1 MPINKRTL
9 TSMIEGSFQGIILF
23 QRNSRIYRNLSIRL
37 REVKET
43 KICWKLKGSKERK
56 NNLNRG
62 HHWKVQSKVNLMN
75 QKISMK
81 KSLLKSLKD
90 ARLKNKP
97 KEIIL
102 YTSLPYNM
110 NSFKVISVILN
121 IFYKILKAFLSK
133 MMKFLMHLTQL
144 RKY

>member
-9 TSMIEGSFQGIILF
+9 TFMIEGSFLGIILF

-43 KICWKLKGSKERK
+43 KICWKLKGSKERE

-62 HHWKVQSKVNLMN
+62 HHWKVQSRVNLMN

-133 MMKFLMHLTQL
+133 MMKFLMRLTQL